1 MMATMLFLDIAGLYM
16 LYSWFDE
23 PSFNDINIAEN

>member
-1 MMATMLFLDIAGLYM
+1 MGAMLFLDIAGLYM

-23 PSFNDINIAEN
+23 PSFNELNAADNE